1 MRKIKRKNFIALLAF
16 AGMFAAV
23 VCAGVTAD
31 QKVIASENISEVT
44 ETVSNEQVLV
54 DNNLD
59 LEVANAGKEV
69 ETAPYSITDYET
81 PVTMY
86 ASDTVNVRAGA
97 GTEYDKIGKIS
108 WGSAVQVIGATDN
121 GWYEISYNENLGF
134 VMGDYLTEGVPSVPY
149 LFVGDSRT
157 VQLKMAVG
165 STDKAYVAKVGEG
178 YNWFKNTALSEIS
191 ETAGSGTV
199 MVINFG
205 VNDLGNASKYIK
217 LVNSNIDA
225 WTEAGITVY
234 YAAVTPVG
242 ASARV
247 TNEQI
252 ESFNTR
258 LKNELDPRIQWIDG
272 YTFLQQNGFN
282 ASDGLHYDKTTY
294 KNLYSYYM
302 SVMTTEA

>member
-1 MRKIKRKNFIALLAF
+1 
-16 AGMFAAV
+16 MFSAV

-31 QKVIASENISEVT
+31 QEVVASENVSEVT

-69 ETAPYSITDYET
+69 ETAPYSITNYET

-97 GTEYDKIGKIS
+97 GTDFNKIGKIS

-134 VMGDYLTEGVPSVPY
+134 VMGDYLSEGLPGVPY

-178 YNWFKNTALSEIS
+178 YNWFKNTALTEIQ
-191 ETAGSGTV
+191 ETAGNGTV

-217 LVNSNIDA
+217 LVNNNIDA
-225 WTEAGITVY
+225 WTAAGITVY

-242 ASARV
+242 DSARV
-247 TNEQI
+247 TNDQI
-252 ESFNTR
+252 ESFNAR
-258 LKNELDPRIQWIDG
+258 LKDELDPRIQWIDG
-272 YTFLQQNGFN
+272 YSFLQQNGFN

-302 SVMTTEA
+302 SVMNTQA

>member
-1 MRKIKRKNFIALLAF
+1 
-16 AGMFAAV
+16 MFAAV

-97 GTEYDKIGKIS
+97 GTDYDKIGKLS

-121 GWYEISYNENLGF
+121 GWYEISYNDNLGF
-134 VMGDYLTEGVPSVPY
+134 VMGDFFTEGLPGVPY

-191 ETAGSGTV
+191 ETAGNGTV

-242 ASARV
+242 SSARV
-247 TNEQI
+247 TNDQI
-252 ESFNTR
+252 ESFNSR

-302 SVMTTEA
+302 SVMTTQA

>member
-1 MRKIKRKNFIALLAF
+1 
-16 AGMFAAV
+16 MFAAV

-247 TNEQI
+247 TNDQI
-252 ESFNTR
+252 ESFNNR

>member
-1 MRKIKRKNFIALLAF
+1 
-16 AGMFAAV
+16 MFAAV

-217 LVNSNIDA
+217 LINSNIDA

-247 TNEQI
+247 TNDQI

>member
-1 MRKIKRKNFIALLAF
+1 
-16 AGMFAAV
+16 MFAAV

-247 TNEQI
+247 TNDQI

>member
-1 MRKIKRKNFIALLAF
+1 
-16 AGMFAAV
+16 MFAAV

-97 GTEYDKIGKIS
+97 GTDYDKIGKLS

-134 VMGDYLTEGVPSVPY
+134 VMGDFFTEGLPGVPY

-191 ETAGSGTV
+191 ETAGNGTV

-225 WTEAGITVY
+225 WIEAGITVY

-242 ASARV
+242 SSARV
-247 TNEQI
+247 TNDQI
-252 ESFNTR
+252 ESFNSR

-294 KNLYSYYM
+294 MNLYSYYM
-302 SVMTTEA
+302 SVMTTQA

>member
-1 MRKIKRKNFIALLAF
+1 
-16 AGMFAAV
+16 MFAAV

-97 GTEYDKIGKIS
+97 GTDYDKIGKLS

-121 GWYEISYNENLGF
+121 GWYEISYNDNLGF
-134 VMGDYLTEGVPSVPY
+134 VMGDFFTEGLPGVPY

-191 ETAGSGTV
+191 ETAGNGTV

-225 WTEAGITVY
+225 WIEAGITVY

-242 ASARV
+242 SSARV
-247 TNEQI
+247 TNDQI
-252 ESFNTR
+252 ESFNSR

-302 SVMTTEA
+302 SVMTTQA